1 MVHNACEF
9 TEYVPMK
16 VSVQGKYHS
25 KVNDLM
31 TRYEFKPGMNFDK
44 SRHQLNVDGFGI
56 GRGVSTVELLSEVEL
71 LIHIVPENQEL
82 VEEICEKLTYPHEY
96 LSLGRREDLIVFGEL
111 PKIVEVEETELEED
125 LSIKNSYSA
134 YIPIYPHEYLS
145 LGRREDLIVFGELPK
160 IVEVEETE
168 LEEDL
173 SIKNSYS
180 AYIPIEILKEE
191 AVKIGSKEGV
201 KISGTVY
208 KLTKDYEIKNYGT
221 AKSPKNFRVW
231 NKIKV
236 VYGSDITGLEEENVY
251 VDEDKNLVFLA

>member
-1 MVHNACEF
+1 MKAIRLKIFQNLVNYKLPTSFQLKETYPLPPYSTVIGMVHNACEF

-111 PKIVEVEETELEED
+111 PKIVEVEE
-125 LSIKNSYSA
+125 I
-134 YIPIYPHEYLS
+134 
-145 LGRREDLIVFGELPK
+145 
-160 IVEVEETE
+160 E

>member
-1 MVHNACEF
+1 MKAIRLKIFQNLVNYKLPTSFQLKETYPLPPYSTVIGMVHNACEF
-9 TEYVPMK
+9 TEYVPMR

-25 KVNDLM
+25 KVNDLA

-96 LSLGRREDLIVFGEL
+96 LSLGRREDLIIFGEL
-111 PKIVEVEETELEED
+111 PKIVEVKETELEED
-125 LSIKNSYSA
+125 LSIKN
-134 YIPIYPHEYLS
+134 
-145 LGRREDLIVFGELPK
+145 
-160 IVEVEETE
+160 
-168 LEEDL
+168 
-173 SIKNSYS
+173 NYS
-180 AYIPIEILKEE
+180 AYIPIEVLKEE

-221 AKSPKNFRVW
+221 AKNPKNFRVW

-236 VYGSDITGLEEENVY
+236 VYGSDVIGLEEENVY

>member
-1 MVHNACEF
+1 MKAIRLKIFQNLVNYKLPTSFQLKETYPLPPYSTVIGMVHNACEY

-82 VEEICEKLTYPHEY
+82 IEEICEKLT
-96 LSLGRREDLIVFGEL
+96 
-111 PKIVEVEETELEED
+111 
-125 LSIKNSYSA
+125 
-134 YIPIYPHEYLS
+134 YPHEYLS

-251 VDEDKNLVFLA
+251 VDKDKNLVFLA

>member
-1 MVHNACEF
+1 MKAIRLKIFQNLVNYKLPTSFQLKETYPLPPYSTVIGMVHNACEF
-9 TEYVPMK
+9 TEYVPMR

-96 LSLGRREDLIVFGEL
+96 LSLGRREDLIIFGEL
-111 PKIVEVEETELEED
+111 PKIVEVKETELEED
-125 LSIKNSYSA
+125 LSIKN
-134 YIPIYPHEYLS
+134 
-145 LGRREDLIVFGELPK
+145 
-160 IVEVEETE
+160 
-168 LEEDL
+168 
-173 SIKNSYS
+173 NYS
-180 AYIPIEILKEE
+180 AYIPIEVLKEE

-201 KISGTVY
+201 KISGTAY

-221 AKSPKNFRVW
+221 AKNPKNFRVW

-236 VYGSDITGLEEENVY
+236 VYGSDVIGLEEENVY

>member
-1 MVHNACEF
+1 MKAIRLKIFQNLVNYKLPTSFQLKETYPLPPYSTVIGMVHNACEF
-9 TEYVPMK
+9 TEYVPMR

-96 LSLGRREDLIVFGEL
+96 LSLGRRGDLIVFGEL

-134 YIPIYPHEYLS
+134 YIPI
-145 LGRREDLIVFGELPK
+145 G
-160 IVEVEETE
+160 
-168 LEEDL
+168 
-173 SIKNSYS
+173 
-180 AYIPIEILKEE
+180 ILKDE
-191 AVKIGSKEGV
+191 AVKIGSREGV

>member
-1 MVHNACEF
+1 MKAIRLKIFQNLVNYKLPTSFQLKETYPLPPYSTVIGMVHNACEF

-25 KVNDLM
+25 KVNDFA

-71 LIHIVPENQEL
+71 LIHIVPENQEF
-82 VEEICEKLTYPHEY
+82 VEEICEKLT
-96 LSLGRREDLIVFGEL
+96 
-111 PKIVEVEETELEED
+111 
-125 LSIKNSYSA
+125 
-134 YIPIYPHEYLS
+134 YPHEYLS

>member
-134 YIPIYPHEYLS
+134 YIPI
-145 LGRREDLIVFGELPK
+145 
-160 IVEVEETE
+160 
-168 LEEDL
+168 
-173 SIKNSYS
+173 
-180 AYIPIEILKEE
+180 EILKEE

-208 KLTKDYEIKNYGT
+208 KLTKDYKIKNYGT

>member
-1 MVHNACEF
+1 MKAIRLKIFQNLVNYKLPTSFQLKETYPLPPYSTVIGMVHNACEY
-9 TEYVPMK
+9 TEYVPMR

-31 TRYEFKPGMNFDK
+31 TRYEFKPGMSFDK

-71 LIHIVPENQEL
+71 LIHIVPENQEF

-134 YIPIYPHEYLS
+134 YIPI
-145 LGRREDLIVFGELPK
+145 G
-160 IVEVEETE
+160 
-168 LEEDL
+168 
-173 SIKNSYS
+173 
-180 AYIPIEILKEE
+180 ILKDE
-191 AVKIGSKEGV
+191 AVKIGSREGV

-236 VYGSDITGLEEENVY
+236 VYGSDVTGLEEENVY

>member
-1 MVHNACEF
+1 MKAIRLKIFQNLVNYKLPTSFQLKETYPLPPYSTVIGMVHNACEY
-9 TEYVPMK
+9 TEYVPMR

-31 TRYEFKPGMNFDK
+31 TRYEFKPGMSFDK

-134 YIPIYPHEYLS
+134 YIPI
-145 LGRREDLIVFGELPK
+145 
-160 IVEVEETE
+160 
-168 LEEDL
+168 
-173 SIKNSYS
+173 
-180 AYIPIEILKEE
+180 EILKDE
-191 AVKIGSKEGV
+191 AVKIGSREGV

-236 VYGSDITGLEEENVY
+236 VYGSDVTGLEEENVY

>member
-1 MVHNACEF
+1 MKAIRLKIFQNLVNYKLPASFQLKETYPLPPYSTVIGMVHNACEF

-71 LIHIVPENQEL
+71 LIHIIPENQEL
-82 VEEICEKLTYPHEY
+82 VEEICEKLT
-96 LSLGRREDLIVFGEL
+96 
-111 PKIVEVEETELEED
+111 
-125 LSIKNSYSA
+125 
-134 YIPIYPHEYLS
+134 YPHEYLS

>member
-1 MVHNACEF
+1 MKAIRLKIFQNLVNYKLPTSFQLKETYPLPPYSTVIGMVHNACEF

-71 LIHIVPENQEL
+71 LIHIVPENQEF
-82 VEEICEKLTYPHEY
+82 VEEICEKLT
-96 LSLGRREDLIVFGEL
+96 
-111 PKIVEVEETELEED
+111 
-125 LSIKNSYSA
+125 
-134 YIPIYPHEYLS
+134 YPHEYLS

>member
-1 MVHNACEF
+1 MKAIRLKIFQNLVNYKLPASFQLKETYPLPPYSTVIGMVHNACEF

-25 KVNDLM
+25 IINEIYHFYSFTPEKLENDRVKNYCGIVGKEKK
-31 TRYEFKPGMNFDK
+31 TGIYK
-44 SRHQLNVDGFGI
+44 SPLHQN
-56 GRGVSTVELLSEVEL
+56 LLSEVEL
-71 LIHIVPENQEL
+71 LIHIIPENQEL
-82 VEEICEKLTYPHEY
+82 VEEICEKLT
-96 LSLGRREDLIVFGEL
+96 
-111 PKIVEVEETELEED
+111 
-125 LSIKNSYSA
+125 
-134 YIPIYPHEYLS
+134 YPHEYLS

-236 VYGSDITGLEEENVY
+236 VYGSDIIGLEEENVY

>member
-1 MVHNACEF
+1 MKAIRLKIFQNLVNYKLPTSFQLKETYPLPLYSTVIGMVHNACEF

-134 YIPIYPHEYLS
+134 YIPI
-145 LGRREDLIVFGELPK
+145 
-160 IVEVEETE
+160 
-168 LEEDL
+168 
-173 SIKNSYS
+173 
-180 AYIPIEILKEE
+180 EILKEE

>member
-1 MVHNACEF
+1 MKAIRLKIFQNLVNYKLPTSFQLKETYPLPPYSTVIGMVHNACEF

-25 KVNDLM
+25 IVSEVYYSYSFAPERL
-31 TRYEFKPGMNFDK
+31 DK
-44 SRHQLNVDGFGI
+44 DRLKNYVTITKNSNEKQTGVYKSPLHQN
-56 GRGVSTVELLSEVEL
+56 LLSEVEL

-134 YIPIYPHEYLS
+134 YIPI
-145 LGRREDLIVFGELPK
+145 
-160 IVEVEETE
+160 
-168 LEEDL
+168 
-173 SIKNSYS
+173 
-180 AYIPIEILKEE
+180 EILKEE
-191 AVKIGSKEGV
+191 TVKIGSKEGV

-236 VYGSDITGLEEENVY
+236 VYGSDTTGLEEENVY

>member
-1 MVHNACEF
+1 MKAIRLKIFQNLVNYKLPTSFQLKETYPLPPYSTVIGMVHNACEF

-25 KVNDLM
+25 KVNDLA

-44 SRHQLNVDGFGI
+44 SRHQLNIDGFGI

-71 LIHIVPENQEL
+71 LIHIVPENQEF
-82 VEEICEKLTYPHEY
+82 VEEICEKLT
-96 LSLGRREDLIVFGEL
+96 
-111 PKIVEVEETELEED
+111 
-125 LSIKNSYSA
+125 
-134 YIPIYPHEYLS
+134 YPHEYLS

>member
-1 MVHNACEF
+1 MKAIRLKIFQNLVNYKLPASFQLKETYPLPPYSTIIGMVHNACEF

-31 TRYEFKPGMNFDK
+31 TRYEFKPGMSFDK

-82 VEEICEKLTYPHEY
+82 VEKICEKLTYPHEY
-96 LSLGRREDLIVFGEL
+96 LSLGRREDLVIFGEL
-111 PKIVEVEETELEED
+111 PKIVE
-125 LSIKNSYSA
+125 I
-134 YIPIYPHEYLS
+134 
-145 LGRREDLIVFGELPK
+145 
-160 IVEVEETE
+160 EETE

-180 AYIPIEILKEE
+180 AYIPIEILKDE

-208 KLTKDYEIKNYGT
+208 KLTKDYEVKNYGT

-231 NKIKV
+231 NKVKV
-236 VYGSDITGLEEENVY
+236 VYGSDVKGLEEEIVHI
-251 VDEDKNLVFLA
+251 DEDKNLVFLA

>member
-1 MVHNACEF
+1 MKAIRLKIFQNLVNYKLPTSFQLKETYPLPPYSTVIGMVHNACEF

-82 VEEICEKLTYPHEY
+82 IEEICEKLT
-96 LSLGRREDLIVFGEL
+96 
-111 PKIVEVEETELEED
+111 
-125 LSIKNSYSA
+125 
-134 YIPIYPHEYLS
+134 YPHEYLS

-191 AVKIGSKEGV
+191 AVKIGSKEEV

>member
-1 MVHNACEF
+1 MKAIRLKIFQNLVNYKLPTSFQLKETYPLPPYSTVIGMVHNACEF

-25 KVNDLM
+25 KVNDLA

-111 PKIVEVEETELEED
+111 PKIVEVEE
-125 LSIKNSYSA
+125 A
-134 YIPIYPHEYLS
+134 
-145 LGRREDLIVFGELPK
+145 
-160 IVEVEETE
+160 E

>member
-1 MVHNACEF
+1 MKAIRLKIFQNLVNYKLPTSFQLKETYPLPPYSTVIGMVHNACEF

-25 KVNDLM
+25 KVNDLA

-71 LIHIVPENQEL
+71 LIHIVPENQEF

-134 YIPIYPHEYLS
+134 YIPI
-145 LGRREDLIVFGELPK
+145 G
-160 IVEVEETE
+160 
-168 LEEDL
+168 
-173 SIKNSYS
+173 
-180 AYIPIEILKEE
+180 ILKDE
-191 AVKIGSKEGV
+191 AVKIGSREGV

>member
-1 MVHNACEF
+1 MKAIRLKIFQNLVNYKLPTSFQLKETYPLPAYSTVIGMVHNACEF

-134 YIPIYPHEYLS
+134 YIPI
-145 LGRREDLIVFGELPK
+145 
-160 IVEVEETE
+160 
-168 LEEDL
+168 
-173 SIKNSYS
+173 
-180 AYIPIEILKEE
+180 EILKEE

-208 KLTKDYEIKNYGT
+208 KLTKDYKIKNYGT

-236 VYGSDITGLEEENVY
+236 VYGSDIIGLEEENVY

>member
-1 MVHNACEF
+1 MKAIRLKIFQNLVNYKLPTSFQLKETYPLPPYSTVIGMVHNACEF

-25 KVNDLM
+25 IVSEVYYSYSFAPERL
-31 TRYEFKPGMNFDK
+31 DK
-44 SRHQLNVDGFGI
+44 DRLKNYVTITKNSNEKQTGVYKSPLHQN
-56 GRGVSTVELLSEVEL
+56 LLSEVEL

-134 YIPIYPHEYLS
+134 YIPI
-145 LGRREDLIVFGELPK
+145 
-160 IVEVEETE
+160 
-168 LEEDL
+168 
-173 SIKNSYS
+173 
-180 AYIPIEILKEE
+180 EILKEE
-191 AVKIGSKEGV
+191 TVKIGSKEGV

>member
-1 MVHNACEF
+1 MKAIRLKIFQNLVNYKLPTSFQLKETYPLPPYSTVIGMVHNACEF
-9 TEYVPMK
+9 TEYVPMR

-111 PKIVEVEETELEED
+111 PKIVEVEE
-125 LSIKNSYSA
+125 A
-134 YIPIYPHEYLS
+134 
-145 LGRREDLIVFGELPK
+145 
-160 IVEVEETE
+160 E

>member
-1 MVHNACEF
+1 MHNACEF

-25 KVNDLM
+25 KVNDLA

-44 SRHQLNVDGFGI
+44 SRHQLNIDGFGI

-71 LIHIVPENQEL
+71 LIHIVPENQEF
-82 VEEICEKLTYPHEY
+82 VEEICEKLT
-96 LSLGRREDLIVFGEL
+96 
-111 PKIVEVEETELEED
+111 
-125 LSIKNSYSA
+125 
-134 YIPIYPHEYLS
+134 YPHEYLS

>member
-1 MVHNACEF
+1 MKAIRLKIFQNLVNYKLPTSFQLKETYPLPPYSTVIGMVHNACEF

-96 LSLGRREDLIVFGEL
+96 LSLGRREDLIVFE
-111 PKIVEVEETELEED
+111 
-125 LSIKNSYSA
+125 
-134 YIPIYPHEYLS
+134 
-145 LGRREDLIVFGELPK
+145 ELPK

>member
-1 MVHNACEF
+1 MKAIRLKIFQNLVNYKLPTSFQLKETYPLPPYSTVIGMVHNACEF
-9 TEYVPMK
+9 TEYVPMR

-25 KVNDLM
+25 KVNDLA

-111 PKIVEVEETELEED
+111 PKIVEVEEAELEED

-134 YIPIYPHEYLS
+134 YIPI
-145 LGRREDLIVFGELPK
+145 G
-160 IVEVEETE
+160 
-168 LEEDL
+168 
-173 SIKNSYS
+173 
-180 AYIPIEILKEE
+180 ILKDE
-191 AVKIGSKEGV
+191 AVKIGSREGV

>member
-1 MVHNACEF
+1 MKAIRLKIFQNLVNYKLPTSFQLKETYPLPPYSTVIGMVHNACEF
-9 TEYVPMK
+9 TEYVPMR

-96 LSLGRREDLIVFGEL
+96 LSLGRREDLIIFGEL
-111 PKIVEVEETELEED
+111 PKIVEVKETELEED
-125 LSIKNSYSA
+125 LSIKN
-134 YIPIYPHEYLS
+134 
-145 LGRREDLIVFGELPK
+145 
-160 IVEVEETE
+160 
-168 LEEDL
+168 
-173 SIKNSYS
+173 NYS
-180 AYIPIEILKEE
+180 AYIPIEVLKEE

-236 VYGSDITGLEEENVY
+236 VYGSDVTGLEEENVY

>member
-1 MVHNACEF
+1 MKAIRLKIFQNLVNYKLPTSFQLKETYPLPPYSTVIGMVHNACEF

-134 YIPIYPHEYLS
+134 YIPI
-145 LGRREDLIVFGELPK
+145 
-160 IVEVEETE
+160 
-168 LEEDL
+168 
-173 SIKNSYS
+173 
-180 AYIPIEILKEE
+180 EILKEE
-191 AVKIGSKEGV
+191 TVKIGSKEGV

-236 VYGSDITGLEEENVY
+236 VYGSDITGLEEESIY

>member
-1 MVHNACEF
+1 MKAIRLKIFQNLVNYKLPTSFQLKETYPLPPYSTVIGMVHNACEY
-9 TEYVPMK
+9 TEYVPMR

-31 TRYEFKPGMNFDK
+31 TRYEFKPGMSFDK

-71 LIHIVPENQEL
+71 LIHIVQENQEL

-134 YIPIYPHEYLS
+134 YIPI
-145 LGRREDLIVFGELPK
+145 G
-160 IVEVEETE
+160 
-168 LEEDL
+168 
-173 SIKNSYS
+173 
-180 AYIPIEILKEE
+180 ILKDE
-191 AVKIGSKEGV
+191 AVKIGSREGV

-236 VYGSDITGLEEENVY
+236 VYGSDVTGLEEENVY

>member
-1 MVHNACEF
+1 MKAIRLKIFQNLVNYKLPTSFQLKETYPLPPYSTVIGMVHNACEF

-16 VSVQGKYHS
+16 LSVQGKYHS
-25 KVNDLM
+25 IVSEVYYSYSFAPERL
-31 TRYEFKPGMNFDK
+31 DK
-44 SRHQLNVDGFGI
+44 DRLKNYVTITKNSNEKQTGVYKSPLHQN
-56 GRGVSTVELLSEVEL
+56 LLSEVEL
-71 LIHIVPENQEL
+71 LIHIVPENQEF
-82 VEEICEKLTYPHEY
+82 VEEICEKLT
-96 LSLGRREDLIVFGEL
+96 
-111 PKIVEVEETELEED
+111 
-125 LSIKNSYSA
+125 
-134 YIPIYPHEYLS
+134 YPHEYLS

>member
-1 MVHNACEF
+1 
-9 TEYVPMK
+9 
-16 VSVQGKYHS
+16 
-25 KVNDLM
+25 
-31 TRYEFKPGMNFDK
+31 
-44 SRHQLNVDGFGI
+44 
-56 GRGVSTVELLSEVEL
+56 
-71 LIHIVPENQEL
+71 
-82 VEEICEKLTYPHEY
+82 
-96 LSLGRREDLIVFGEL
+96 EDLIVFGEL

-125 LSIKNSYSA
+125 LSIKN
-134 YIPIYPHEYLS
+134 I
-145 LGRREDLIVFGELPK
+145 
-160 IVEVEETE
+160 
-168 LEEDL
+168 
-173 SIKNSYS
+173 YS

>member
-1 MVHNACEF
+1 MKAIRLKIFQNLVNYKLPTSFQLKETYPLPPYSTVIGMVHNACEF
-9 TEYVPMK
+9 TEYVPMR

-71 LIHIVPENQEL
+71 LIHIVPENQEF
-82 VEEICEKLTYPHEY
+82 VEEICEKLT
-96 LSLGRREDLIVFGEL
+96 
-111 PKIVEVEETELEED
+111 
-125 LSIKNSYSA
+125 
-134 YIPIYPHEYLS
+134 YPHEYLS

>member
-1 MVHNACEF
+1 MKAIKLKISQNLVSYKKAESVQIRETYPLPPYSTVIGMVHNACEY
-9 TEYVPMK
+9 TEYVPMR

-134 YIPIYPHEYLS
+134 YIPI
-145 LGRREDLIVFGELPK
+145 
-160 IVEVEETE
+160 
-168 LEEDL
+168 
-173 SIKNSYS
+173 
-180 AYIPIEILKEE
+180 EILKEE
-191 AVKIGSKEGV
+191 TVKIGSKEGV

>member
-1 MVHNACEF
+1 MKAIRLKIFQNLVNYKLPTSFQLKETYPLPPYSTVIGMVHNACEY

-134 YIPIYPHEYLS
+134 YIPI
-145 LGRREDLIVFGELPK
+145 
-160 IVEVEETE
+160 
-168 LEEDL
+168 
-173 SIKNSYS
+173 
-180 AYIPIEILKEE
+180 EILKEE

>member
-1 MVHNACEF
+1 MKAIRLKIFQNLVNYKLPTSFQLKETYPLPPYSTVIGMVHNACEY
-9 TEYVPMK
+9 TEYVPMR

-71 LIHIVPENQEL
+71 LIHIVPENQEF
-82 VEEICEKLTYPHEY
+82 VEEICEKLT
-96 LSLGRREDLIVFGEL
+96 
-111 PKIVEVEETELEED
+111 
-125 LSIKNSYSA
+125 
-134 YIPIYPHEYLS
+134 YPHEYLS

>member
-1 MVHNACEF
+1 MKAIRLKIFQNLVNYKLPTSFQLKETYPLPPYSTVIGMVHNACEY
-9 TEYVPMK
+9 TEYVPMR

-25 KVNDLM
+25 KVNDLA

-134 YIPIYPHEYLS
+134 YIPI
-145 LGRREDLIVFGELPK
+145 G
-160 IVEVEETE
+160 
-168 LEEDL
+168 
-173 SIKNSYS
+173 
-180 AYIPIEILKEE
+180 ILKDE
-191 AVKIGSKEGV
+191 AVKIGSREGV

>member
-1 MVHNACEF
+1 MKAIRLKIFQNLVNYKLPTSFQLKETYPLPPYSTVIGMVHNACEF

-25 KVNDLM
+25 KVNDLA

-82 VEEICEKLTYPHEY
+82 VEEICEKLT
-96 LSLGRREDLIVFGEL
+96 
-111 PKIVEVEETELEED
+111 
-125 LSIKNSYSA
+125 
-134 YIPIYPHEYLS
+134 YPHEYLS